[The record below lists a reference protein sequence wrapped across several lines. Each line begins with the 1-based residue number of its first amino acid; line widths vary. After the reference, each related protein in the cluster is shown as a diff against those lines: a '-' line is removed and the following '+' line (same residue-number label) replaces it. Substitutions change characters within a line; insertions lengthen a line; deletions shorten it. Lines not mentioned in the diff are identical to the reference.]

1 MTSYSSES
9 DVERRVATRSRN
21 LTFAG
26 VFLILSGALNI
37 VQGVIALTSDT
48 YFTVSRESI
57 FDVNVTTWGWAQ
69 LIGGV
74 IVLGTG
80 FAVLRRAPWA
90 KPVAVIMAILS
101 MAAAFFF
108 FPGHVFWAMLVI
120 AVDGLV
126 IGAVTA
132 PGAFERDD

>member
-1 MTSYSSES
+1 MSSYHSNT
-9 DVERRVATRSRN
+9 DVEYRVAARSRN

-26 VFLILSGALNI
+26 VFLILSGALNV
-37 VQGVIALTSDT
+37 VQGVIALVSDT
-48 YFTVSRESI
+48 YFRVSRESI

-74 IVLGTG
+74 IVFVTG
-80 FAVLRRAPWA
+80 FAVLRRASWA
-90 KPVAVIMAILS
+90 RPVGVTMAILS

-108 FPGHVFWAMLVI
+108 FPGHVFWSMLVI

-126 IGAVTA
+126 IGALMS
-132 PGAFERDD
+132 PGAFEHDD

>member
-1 MTSYSSES
+1 MSSYHSET
-9 DVERRVATRSRN
+9 DVEYRVATRSRN

-26 VFLILSGALNI
+26 VFLILSGALN
-37 VQGVIALTSDT
+37 VLQGVIALVSDT
-48 YFTVSRESI
+48 YFRVSRESI

-74 IVLGTG
+74 IVFVTG

-90 KPVAVIMAILS
+90 RPVGVTLAVLS

-126 IGAVTA
+126 IGALMA